1 MFDRINIFDTT
12 PVVNS
17 SYMVSFDQLLDYYD
31 YTVRMK
37 YLLEICLPSSGSVSK
52 LKQLFVH
59 V

>member
-1 MFDRINIFDTT
+1 MFDRINVFDTT

-52 LKQLFVH
+52 LKQ
-59 V
+59 